1 MNSLNEKQ
9 LEECIKTVALDYSLG
24 KGVVNKL
31 FMLSDLNNDGAVSLN
46 ELLPVATAVIMR
58 EAEVFKETTARQRR
72 KLDGKRKRA
81 AADYLLRDRT
91 PAEFDQTIRYCP
103 VSPPSPPSPP
113 YPPDPPYPLC
123 LPYSTKSNITIYNYY
138 YYSPSHLCL
147 LYSTNLTTH
156 HHHQA
161 HV

>member
-103 VSPPSPPSPP
+103 VSPPSPP
-113 YPPDPPYPLC
+113 YPPYPLC
-123 LPYSTKSNITIYNYY
+123 LPYSTKSNITIYNHYY
-138 YYSPSHLCL
+138 CSPSPLGL
-147 LYSTNLTTH
+147 PYSTNLTTH